1 MVLVGAWFDHLAV
14 QIIPG
19 IGHRRANR
27 VGRVRRCR
35 AARVGSGDGA
45 MVLVGGAGG
54 TNDVGGEEKDKE
66 QGEKEPSPDGSRCG
80 GSHERRSGS
89 VELR

>member
-1 MVLVGAWFDHLAV
+1 
-14 QIIPG
+14 
-19 IGHRRANR
+19 
-27 VGRVRRCR
+27 
-35 AARVGSGDGA
+35 

-89 VELR
+89 VGCRSLYIYMLLGWFSKIRNAEKN

>member
-1 MVLVGAWFDHLAV
+1 MVLVGAWFDHLVV

-27 VGRVRRCR
+27 VGRVRRRR

-45 MVLVGGAGG
+45 MVLVGAL
-54 TNDVGGEEKDKE
+54 
-66 QGEKEPSPDGSRCG
+66 PDHLTVQIITRIAD
-80 GSHERRSGS
+80 
-89 VELR
+89 

>member
-1 MVLVGAWFDHLAV
+1 
-14 QIIPG
+14 
-19 IGHRRANR
+19 
-27 VGRVRRCR
+27 
-35 AARVGSGDGA
+35 

-66 QGEKEPSPDGSRCG
+66 QGEKEPSPVGSRCS

-89 VELR
+89 VGLR